1 MSYNEELA
9 SRLRN
14 ILQLHPGIEERL
26 KMGGLSFMRNSK
38 VLVRVEGDDLVVR
51 CDPGQTEK
59 LLSQPATQRYQMKG
73 KMNMKGWLLI
83 RAEGTKGSQ
92 MLEDWVNIA
101 LQYNRKLA
109 NLM

>member
-59 LLSQPATQRYQMKG
+59 LLSQPATQRCQIKG

-101 LQYNRKLA
+101 LEYNRKLA